1 MLALLFVLILIGH
14 LAGLAGMHQDALLWW
29 WSTMQAM
36 RQLGF
41 ALTTMFTLAYL
52 LRWVQSHQFNIC
64 QSNELQQQC
73 SWSLPLLAATSWSR
87 LPFPPM
93 IVGDNNLNDRR
104 IHRSQGCSLV
114 HRLWWR
120 LCYIS
125 WQVEVRLVQD
135 SERFFVVIFELL
147 GKVILMGNG
156 RWGQWFKGIF
166 FAFVSEV
173 NG

>member
-1 MLALLFVLILIGH
+1 MLTLLFVLILIGH
-14 LAGLAGMHQDALLWW
+14 LAGMHQDALLWW

-36 RQLGF
+36 CQLGF
-41 ALTTMFTLAYL
+41 ALTTMLTLACL

-64 QSNELQQQC
+64 QSNELQQC
-73 SWSLPLLAATSWSR
+73 VLPKSSPSCGNFLVAFTVSSDDR
-87 LPFPPM
+87 R
-93 IVGDNNLNDRR
+93 DNNLNDKR

-135 SERFFVVIFELL
+135 SETFFVRIFELL
-147 GKVILMGNG
+147 EKWYQCIATD
-156 RWGQWFKGIF
+156 WDSDSI
-166 FAFVSEV
+166 VSRLPLRTKWTDSKR
-173 NG
+173 